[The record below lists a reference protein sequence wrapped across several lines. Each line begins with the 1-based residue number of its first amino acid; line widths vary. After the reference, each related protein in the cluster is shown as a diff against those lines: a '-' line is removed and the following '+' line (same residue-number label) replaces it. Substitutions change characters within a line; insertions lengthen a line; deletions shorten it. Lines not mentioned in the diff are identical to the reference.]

1 MSRPKIDYSAI
12 TNVLKI
18 AQDLAAHRSHEYVTI
33 EHVTKAMLTT
43 KEIQDILR
51 AMSINIQMVD
61 DKLDDYLDSDMCPT
75 IRGIAPRETSLLGN
89 LVQSTVM
96 RSVATGAS
104 VVGIEM
110 LLVAVMQQD
119 NTPSHAYLTQAG
131 LTLLA
136 LKQHLSHGGVSAG
149 SSGTPETVGP
159 DGERSLRE
167 PTNKEEAEAIL
178 AKFTENLNTVAGE
191 GKIDPVIGREEE
203 VDAIILATARRSKNN
218 VILTGEPGVGKTAIA
233 EGLAVKIVKG
243 EVPEIL
249 KNGIVYSL
257 DIAALMAGTKF
268 RGEFEE
274 RMKAVL
280 KALTFIESPILFI
293 DEIHMIMGAGSGSQ
307 GSIDIAN
314 LLKPALAKG
323 KLRCIGSTTSEEY
336 RKHFEKDRAL
346 IRRFHKLD
354 VLEPSIENAKLI
366 MRGLRPYYEEFHG
379 VTYTDEALDQAVE
392 LTARYVQN
400 RQLPDKAI
408 DVIDGAGAR
417 QRVRPEAEKLKE
429 ITGDMVQF
437 EVSKIAKI
445 PEQSVKTDER
455 TKLLNLDRSL
465 RQTVFGQNTAIETLV
480 DAVMIARAG
489 LRDDNKPAGS
499 FLFVGPTGVGKT
511 EMVKALAANLGV
523 PMIRFDMSE
532 YMEKHTVSK
541 LIGSPP
547 GYVGH
552 GDGGAGSGLLTNEIE
567 SKPHSILLLD
577 EFEKAHP
584 DIQNIFLQVFDEGHL
599 TNSNGKTVHF
609 KNVTII
615 MTSNAGAAQMQK
627 TSVGFN
633 TGSNSNVVEAGM
645 DAINKAFRPEFR
657 NRLDA
662 VVPFKPLQPESMM
675 SIIDKMLMPL
685 ETKIAA
691 RGAKLV
697 VPVDVRDW
705 MAKKGY
711 DPLMGARPAARVVH
725 DNLKTPLSRAIIFEH
740 VGAGTVITAKIVDDK
755 VELDVTQ
762 TEVVKATPADQAEA

>member
-1 MSRPKIDYSAI
+1 MSRPNIDYSAI
-12 TNVLKI
+12 TNVLGAARDI
-18 AQDLAAHRSHEYVTI
+18 AASYCHEYVTI
-33 EHVTKAMLTT
+33 EHVTKAMIAT

-51 AMSINIQMVD
+51 AMSINIQSVD
-61 DKLDDYLDSDMCPT
+61 DKLDNFFNSSLCPVAP
-75 IRGIAPRETSLLGN
+75 GIAPRETTAVGSLLQG
-89 LVQSTVM
+89 TAT
-96 RSVATGAS
+96 RAIATGS
-104 VVGIEM
+104 SKIGVEL
-110 LLVAVMQQD
+110 LLVAVMMQE
-119 NTPSHAYLTQAG
+119 NTTAYAALTQAG

-136 LKQHLSHGGVSAG
+136 LKQHLSHGGLSA
-149 SSGTPETVGP
+149 SSGSPEMVGP

-167 PTNKEEAEAIL
+167 PTNREEAEAIL
-178 AKFTENLNTVAGE
+178 AKFTENLNKTAGE

-203 VDAIILATARRSKNN
+203 VEAIVLATARRSKNN

-366 MRGLRPYYEEFHG
+366 MRGLRTYYEEFHG

-417 QRVRPEAEKLKE
+417 QRIRPEEEKLKE
-429 ITGDMVQF
+429 ITGDLVQF

-455 TKLLNLDRSL
+455 TKLLNLDRTL
-465 RQTVFGQNTAIETLV
+465 RQTVFGQNGAIETLV

-489 LRDDNKPAGS
+489 LRDDNKPAGA

-511 EMVKALAANLGV
+511 EMVKALATNLGV

-552 GDGGAGSGLLTNEIE
+552 GDGGAGSGMLTNEIE
-567 SKPHSILLLD
+567 NKPHSVLLLD

-584 DIQNIFLQVFDEGHL
+584 DIQNIFLQVLDEGHL
-599 TNSNGKTVHF
+599 TNSSGKTVHF

-627 TSVGFN
+627 TSVGFS
-633 TGSNSNVVEAGM
+633 TGSTNTVEAGM
-645 DAINKAFRPEFR
+645 DAINKIFRPEFR

-662 VVPFKPLQPESMM
+662 VVRFNPLQPENML
-675 SIIDKMLMPL
+675 SIIDKMLTPL
-685 ETKIAA
+685 ETKIAV

-697 VPVDVRDW
+697 VPMDVRDW

-725 DNLKTPLSRAIIFEH
+725 ESLKTPLSRAIIFEH
-740 VGAGTVITAKIVDDK
+740 VGAGTTITASIVEDK
-755 VELDVTQ
+755 VVLNVTQ
-762 TEVVKATPADQAEA
+762 AEVAKAAPAESAEA